1 MPSKASEV
9 GLRYEVEAF
18 NTATA
23 SANRIHDDEVAQR
36 FGFRGGLVPGVD
48 VYAYLCHLP
57 AERWGRA
64 WLERGTMTARFR
76 TPVYD
81 GDLVVVSGEPDGD
94 GGSGE
99 ALVLELRD
107 PRGQVCAVGRASL
120 PNEPVG
126 EAVGEAPEPGEWPA
140 GEVPDD
146 PPAVSPEALQAGPF
160 GQLTVRFHGDLAG
173 SYLDEVREDLPLF
186 RGPEGPAH
194 PAWLLRH
201 ANYVLSNNVRL
212 GPWIHTESTVQHW
225 STVGDGDV
233 VETRALVTAVRER
246 KGHQLVDLDVL
257 QVVGERVVARTA
269 HTAIYQLRD
278 SERP

>member
-1 MPSKASEV
+1 V

-23 SANRIHDDEVAQR
+23 SLNRIHDDEVAQR

-81 GDLVVVSGEPDGD
+81 GELVVVTGELDGD
-94 GGSGE
+94 NGEEGSGDG
-99 ALVLELRD
+99 LVLELRD
-107 PRGQVCAVGRASL
+107 PGGAVCAVGRASL
-120 PNEPVG
+120 PDAPVG
-126 EAVGEAPEPGEWPA
+126 EAPDPGEWPA
-140 GEVPDD
+140 GEVPED
-146 PPAVSPEALQAGPF
+146 PPAVSAEALQAGPF
-160 GQLTVRFHGDLAG
+160 GQLTARFHTELAG

-194 PAWLLRH
+194 PAWLLRY

-225 STVGDGDV
+225 STVVDGDV
-233 VETRALVTAVRER
+233 VETRALVTGVRER
-246 KGHQLVDLDVL
+246 NGHHFVDLDVL
-257 QVVGERVVARTA
+257 QVAGERLVARTA

-278 SERP
+278 RDGA